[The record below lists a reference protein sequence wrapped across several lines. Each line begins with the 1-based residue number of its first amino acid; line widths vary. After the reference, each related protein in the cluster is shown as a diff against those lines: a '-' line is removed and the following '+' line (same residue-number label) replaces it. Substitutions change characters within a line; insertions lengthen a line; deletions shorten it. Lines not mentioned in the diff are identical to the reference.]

1 MTATLPAGQNLP
13 GRRPCAAVGEVRQP
27 GHGTQQLAEQAARL
41 GQLFWRVMRI
51 VVLNDPFAMKSA
63 FRAIVEGGLSV

>member
-1 MTATLPAGQNLP
+1 
-13 GRRPCAAVGEVRQP
+13 
-27 GHGTQQLAEQAARL
+27 
-41 GQLFWRVMRI
+41 MRI